1 MAKPSLLPK
10 HRRRI
15 TTFPLYRPLL
25 RRHQLIVESSGLLV
39 AVVVPSVPLLPLAVV
54 VPPVE
59 VVVPPVALLPLAV
72 VVPRRRAAL
81 PLRPSCAAHRCCRAA
96 RPSCRVALS
105 CRPLPSP
112 CPVIVPPVAL
122 LPLAIIMPTVEVVV
136 PPVALLPL
144 AVVVPR
150 LCPTHCRRV
159 LPIAVVVRPSKSLYN
174 IVYNTAVFTY
184 SVAHWLVADLLR

>member
-72 VVPRRRAAL
+72 VA
-81 PLRPSCAAHRCCRAA
+81 
-96 RPSCRVALS
+96 
-105 CRPLPSP
+105 
-112 CPVIVPPVAL
+112 
-122 LPLAIIMPTVEVVV
+122 
-136 PPVALLPL
+136 
-144 AVVVPR
+144 PR

-159 LPIAVVVRPSKSLYN
+159 LPIAVVVRPSKLLYN